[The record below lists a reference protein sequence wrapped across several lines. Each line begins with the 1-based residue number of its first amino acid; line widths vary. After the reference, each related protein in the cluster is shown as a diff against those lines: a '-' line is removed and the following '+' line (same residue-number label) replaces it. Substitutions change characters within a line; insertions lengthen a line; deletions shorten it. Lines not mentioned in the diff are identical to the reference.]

1 MYCYIPHLQL
11 YCFTLSAQSP
21 LWRLHCPLS
30 PRLSSSLVPIIPA
43 SLFLSLTHVLTI
55 SKSFSS
61 PEPPFLLVTR
71 ACNTGDEN
79 VPISDFYFLHLIW
92 QTPSD
97 PRPLAPSRQW
107 ILSEIWWKSDA
118 SRCKW
123 GSEGKR
129 ETHHFVS
136 LRLKYESDL
145 KREHHHS
152 LLKWFNISILLFCH
166 LSWFMFIIW
175 FFYCNVM

>member
-61 PEPPFLLVTR
+61 QSLRFFWSQGRVTL
-71 ACNTGDEN
+71 EN
-79 VPISDFYFLHLIW
+79 VPISYFYFLHLIW

-97 PRPLAPSRQW
+97 PRPLAPSPQW
-107 ILSEIWWKSDA
+107 ILSVIWWKSDA
-118 SRCKW
+118 SRCKR

-129 ETHHFVS
+129 ETHHFVC
-136 LRLKYESDL
+136 LCFKCESDL
-145 KREHHHS
+145 KCEHHHS
-152 LLKWFNISILLFCH
+152 LLKWFNFSILLFCH